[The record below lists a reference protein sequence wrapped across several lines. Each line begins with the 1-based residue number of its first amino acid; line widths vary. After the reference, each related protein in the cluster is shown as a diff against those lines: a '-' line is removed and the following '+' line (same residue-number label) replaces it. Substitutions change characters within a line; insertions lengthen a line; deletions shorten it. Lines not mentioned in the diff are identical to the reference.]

1 MTTPDSE
8 NNEVDH
14 VFPQFL
20 PSGRAVLFTITNTQS
35 IDTSQIAVLDLET
48 GDYEVLIPG
57 GSDPR
62 YAASGHI
69 VCGVAGTLR
78 AVAFDLDSL
87 EVRGVPVPVLEG
99 VVTKGTGGASFS
111 VSPDGTL
118 AYIAGDTAAS
128 GGQRTL
134 VWVDRQGQEDSIAAP
149 IRNYTYARV
158 SPDGTQIAL
167 DIRDQENAIWIWDV
181 ARENL
186 SRLTFGGGLNR
197 APEWSPDGT
206 RVAFS
211 LSDGDTEKIYW
222 QAADGSGVPELL
234 VAEGPNIQLPQ
245 GFTPDGMEML
255 FTTPATN
262 PHDIGRALLDGE
274 DSVEMLLTTSFDEM
288 NPKVSPDGR
297 WLAFQSDESGEN
309 EVYVRPYPEVDSGRV
324 PISVGG
330 GTRPL
335 WAKDGSELFY

>member
-1 MTTPDSE
+1 M
-8 NNEVDH
+8 
-14 VFPQFL
+14 
-20 PSGRAVLFTITNTQS
+20 
-35 IDTSQIAVLDLET
+35 
-48 GDYEVLIPG
+48 
-57 GSDPR
+57 
-62 YAASGHI
+62 
-69 VCGVAGTLR
+69 
-78 AVAFDLDSL
+78 
-87 EVRGVPVPVLEG
+87 PVPVLEG